1 MKNDLFS
8 SIINVKG
15 IGPKIKKK
23 LEEKNI
29 LNKADL
35 LLNLPSGSIDR
46 RFCPKLDQLEIG
58 KISTIFVIP
67 IKYSFP
73 RIRNL
78 PSRVTCKDEYS
89 KIDLVFF
96 NSRENYIKQMLPL
109 NEEVVISGKVSL
121 YKNKYQITNPDYIRA
136 TDKGPNIQKVMSR
149 YSSISGISD
158 KTLQKIFSDEANNIE
173 ELDDWHD
180 KSFLEKMKW
189 LSWSQS
195 IKRIHNPIETD
206 DVNKNS
212 LYYERLA
219 YDEIFSNLLIFNEIK
234 KRIEKIKKIPKQ
246 ISKLEIDEITKKIP
260 FNLTNDQKNCL
271 DDIIKDMKSERKM
284 MRVLQGDVGSGKTI
298 IALMASYLNC
308 KSNYQTAI
316 MVPTE
321 ILATQHYKNFKNIL
335 DKTNIN
341 IELLTGKTKL
351 KNQKIIREKLKNN
364 KIDILIGT
372 HSLFQDKIEFSK
384 LGLIV
389 IDEQHKFGVKQ
400 RINLSLKGT
409 NNTDVVLMTATPIP
423 RTLVLTNYGDMN
435 ISTIKKKPFSNN
447 NLTTLIKPIQKLD
460 EVIAFVNQRMDNED
474 QIYWVCPLIDES
486 EKLKLMAAI
495 KRFDSLKKKINHN
508 IGLIHGS
515 TKKEDKEKV
524 MQDFIDGK
532 IRGIISTTV
541 IEVGIDNPNANTII
555 IENAERFGLAQL
567 HQLRG
572 RVGRSG
578 NEANCILLYSSA
590 ISETG
595 KKRLKIMKDSNDGF
609 YISEE
614 DLKLRGY
621 GDIIGYQQ
629 SGEKN
634 FMIAD
639 PIYHSHLFELAKN
652 NLDLLEQNNKSKYE
666 ILLKIFKKDRILNII
681 DTG

>member
-58 KISTIFVIP
+58 KISTIFAIP

-121 YKNKYQITNPDYIRA
+121 YKSKYQITNPDYIRT

-234 KRIEKIKKIPKQ
+234 KRIEKNKK
-246 ISKLEIDEITKKIP
+246 T
-260 FNLTNDQKNCL
+260 
-271 DDIIKDMKSERKM
+271 
-284 MRVLQGDVGSGKTI
+284 
-298 IALMASYLNC
+298 
-308 KSNYQTAI
+308 
-316 MVPTE
+316 
-321 ILATQHYKNFKNIL
+321 
-335 DKTNIN
+335 KTNI
-341 IELLTGKTKL
+341 
-351 KNQKIIREKLKNN
+351 QIRN
-364 KIDILIGT
+364 
-372 HSLFQDKIEFSK
+372 
-384 LGLIV
+384 
-389 IDEQHKFGVKQ
+389 
-400 RINLSLKGT
+400 R
-409 NNTDVVLMTATPIP
+409 
-423 RTLVLTNYGDMN
+423 
-435 ISTIKKKPFSNN
+435 
-447 NLTTLIKPIQKLD
+447 
-460 EVIAFVNQRMDNED
+460 
-474 QIYWVCPLIDES
+474 
-486 EKLKLMAAI
+486 
-495 KRFDSLKKKINHN
+495 
-508 IGLIHGS
+508 
-515 TKKEDKEKV
+515 
-524 MQDFIDGK
+524 
-532 IRGIISTTV
+532 
-541 IEVGIDNPNANTII
+541 
-555 IENAERFGLAQL
+555 
-567 HQLRG
+567 
-572 RVGRSG
+572 
-578 NEANCILLYSSA
+578 
-590 ISETG
+590 
-595 KKRLKIMKDSNDGF
+595 
-609 YISEE
+609 
-614 DLKLRGY
+614 
-621 GDIIGYQQ
+621 
-629 SGEKN
+629 
-634 FMIAD
+634 
-639 PIYHSHLFELAKN
+639 
-652 NLDLLEQNNKSKYE
+652 
-666 ILLKIFKKDRILNII
+666 
-681 DTG
+681 

>member
-1 MKNDLFS
+1 
-8 SIINVKG
+8 
-15 IGPKIKKK
+15 
-23 LEEKNI
+23 
-29 LNKADL
+29 
-35 LLNLPSGSIDR
+35 
-46 RFCPKLDQLEIG
+46 
-58 KISTIFVIP
+58 
-67 IKYSFP
+67 
-73 RIRNL
+73 
-78 PSRVTCKDEYS
+78 
-89 KIDLVFF
+89 
-96 NSRENYIKQMLPL
+96 
-109 NEEVVISGKVSL
+109 
-121 YKNKYQITNPDYIRA
+121 
-136 TDKGPNIQKVMSR
+136 
-149 YSSISGISD
+149 
-158 KTLQKIFSDEANNIE
+158 
-173 ELDDWHD
+173 
-180 KSFLEKMKW
+180 
-189 LSWSQS
+189 
-195 IKRIHNPIETD
+195 
-206 DVNKNS
+206 
-212 LYYERLA
+212 
-219 YDEIFSNLLIFNEIK
+219 
-234 KRIEKIKKIPKQ
+234 
-246 ISKLEIDEITKKIP
+246 
-260 FNLTNDQKNCL
+260 
-271 DDIIKDMKSERKM
+271 MKSERKM

-351 KNQKIIREKLKNN
+351 KNQKIIREKLTNN

-409 NNTDVVLMTATPIP
+409 NNTDVILMTATPIP

-495 KRFDSLKKKINHN
+495 KRFELLKKKINHN

-634 FMIAD
+634 FIIAD